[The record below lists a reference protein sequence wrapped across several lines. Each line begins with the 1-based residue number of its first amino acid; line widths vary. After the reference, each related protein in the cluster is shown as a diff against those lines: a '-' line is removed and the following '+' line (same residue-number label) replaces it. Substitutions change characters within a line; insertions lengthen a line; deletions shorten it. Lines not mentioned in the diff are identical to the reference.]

1 MASRAW
7 PWIGTGLLVAI
18 TFLVGIYGFA
28 PEWLLRAEFARQ
40 AFVAGVERREVVV
53 GDHRWVFLEGGVGPP
68 LVLVHGFTGSK
79 ENWLPMVAE
88 LSRRHRVIVPDLPG
102 WGESTRLDEADYGIA
117 SQSARLG
124 AFLAALDLR
133 GVDLVGHSMGGA
145 ISGLLAARD
154 PGRLA
159 TLTLMNTAGVSF
171 EPNDFARR
179 ILAGELPFNV
189 DDRAGWARLVDDLF
203 VVKPFLPARLADVLI
218 ERNRASHDFH
228 RRVMDRLRGDEQL
241 ILERH
246 LGAIAL
252 PTLVLWCDGDR
263 VLDVSAVDTLVR
275 GLRLAEL
282 VTLGGC
288 GHMPMMERPAATAAA
303 LEGFVAAHRSGAA
316 PGPVQGLTVEVVGTE
331 ADDSGAAD
339 PAAPVVK
346 RAEQGAE

>member
-1 MASRAW
+1 MART
-7 PWIGTGLLVAI
+7 IGTIAMVLVTI
-18 TFLVGIYGFA
+18 VVGIYGFA

-40 AFVAGVERREVVV
+40 AFVAGVERREATI
-53 GDHRWVFLEGGVGPP
+53 GDHQWVWFERGAGPP

-117 SQSARLG
+117 SQSVRLA

-145 ISGLLAARD
+145 ISGLMAARD
-154 PGRLA
+154 PERLA

-189 DDRAGWARLVDDLF
+189 DDRAGWARLVEDLF
-203 VVKPFLPARLADVLI
+203 VVEPFLPARLADVLI
-218 ERNRASHDFH
+218 ERNQASHDFH
-228 RRVMDRLRGDEQL
+228 RRVMARLRGDEQL
-241 ILERH
+241 ILEQN
-246 LGAIAL
+246 LGVIAL

-263 VLDVSAVDTLVR
+263 VLDVSAVDTLVH
-275 GLRLAEL
+275 GLPLAEL

-303 LEGFVAAHRSGAA
+303 LEGFIAAHRSGAA
-316 PGPVQGLTVEVVGTE
+316 PGPVQGLSVEVVGAGAG
-331 ADDSGAAD
+331 ADGPASGE
-339 PAAPVVK
+339 PAAPVDESNADQP
-346 RAEQGAE
+346 R